1 MTTTHDTAS
10 QPTAELPPFVL
21 VPDAAAAAGAART
34 DAPGHGLVGTPPPT
48 VEEAGRPRRWSTG
61 HTVAAAVV
69 AVGVLASGG
78 VAVAARGG
86 GTGSVPG
93 APGGVAPG
101 FGRPNQQVPGR
112 QLPGGQLPG
121 GQLPGG
127 QLPGGQLPGGQLGG
141 PFGDDHDDDGGRSGS
156 QPPGS
161 TTDGTDGTTGTT
173 TGSVT
178 T

>member
-121 GQLPGG
+121 GQL
-127 QLPGGQLPGGQLGG
+127 GG